1 MVRLRNRARTTYPHT
16 GARMSLLPFMVR
28 NLLRQPVH
36 TALTLLGVALG
47 VATVI
52 ALGTVTE
59 SVRDSAMETIEAG
72 GGDFVVA
79 QRTSAGLTFSSITEE
94 DWHAIEARPEI
105 ERALAAV
112 LSISRVGPDP
122 YFRTVGVDP
131 VQLPLEP
138 PTLRSGRLLAPGA
151 PDEVLLGSRAASN
164 LHAVIDDY
172 ISISNHTFKVVG
184 IYHTGNLWQDGGAYA
199 PIATVQ
205 EMAAKPGVVT
215 LLWAG
220 VRPGFEAEAVARG
233 LERDYPHLLTISGLQ
248 ELTEVDQGL
257 RVVDASNLAV
267 SMLAIAIGALGVLNT
282 MARSVFERTREIG
295 VLRAVGW
302 SGQRVIGMVVG
313 ESMLLC
319 TAAAAVGAAMGVA
332 AMQAVL
338 LEPTVHSIIEPR
350 YTAPVFA
357 RALLIALGVALAGAA
372 YPAFRAVRLR
382 PIDAL
387 RYE

>member
-1 MVRLRNRARTTYPHT
+1 
-16 GARMSLLPFMVR
+16 MSLLALMVR

-36 TALTLLGVALG
+36 TGLTLLGVALG
-47 VATVI
+47 MATVV

-59 SVRDSAMETIEAG
+59 SVRGSALETLDAG

-79 QRTSAGLTFSSITEE
+79 QRTSAGLTFSSITEA
-94 DWHAIEARPEI
+94 DWHAVEARPEI

-112 LSISRVGPDP
+112 VSISRVGPDP
-122 YFRTVGVDP
+122 YFRTVGVDAA
-131 VQLPLEP
+131 QLPLEP
-138 PTLRSGRLLAPGA
+138 PTLRTGRLLEPGV

-164 LHAVIDDY
+164 LDATIDDY

-199 PIATVQ
+199 PMATVQ

-215 LLWAG
+215 LLWVAVRDGFDAG
-220 VRPGFEAEAVARG
+220 EAAAG
-233 LERDYPHLLTISGLQ
+233 LERDFPHLLTITGLQ
-248 ELTEVDQGL
+248 ELSEVDQGL
-257 RVVDASNLAV
+257 RVVDASNIAV

-282 MARSVFERTREIG
+282 MAKSVFERTREIG
-295 VLRAVGW
+295 VMRAVGW

-319 TAAAAVGAAMGVA
+319 VVAAAIGAALGVL

-338 LEPTVHSIIEPR
+338 LNPTVHSLIEPR
-350 YTAPVFA
+350 YTGAVFA
-357 RALLIALGVALAGAA
+357 RAALIAFGVALAGAA

-382 PIDAL
+382 PIEAL